1 MSWGSFRKLE
11 TIEGVGFLGNFF
23 FPLSVPG
30 GEARSAVFYGSGGVS
45 NVILSLM
52 QTLIQ
57 LYWLYK
63 YAKRLLFNLC
73 LKQGYNLGSLSIKYI
88 IWNFKYSMS
97 AIIATRPVPIV
108 HFCL

>member
-23 FPLSVPG
+23 FSLYLFPG

-63 YAKRLLFNLC
+63 YAKRLLFNLY
-73 LKQGYNLGSLSIKYI
+73 L
-88 IWNFKYSMS
+88 
-97 AIIATRPVPIV
+97 
-108 HFCL
+108 

>member
-11 TIEGVGFLGNFF
+11 TIKGVGFLGIFSLYLF
-23 FPLSVPG
+23 PG